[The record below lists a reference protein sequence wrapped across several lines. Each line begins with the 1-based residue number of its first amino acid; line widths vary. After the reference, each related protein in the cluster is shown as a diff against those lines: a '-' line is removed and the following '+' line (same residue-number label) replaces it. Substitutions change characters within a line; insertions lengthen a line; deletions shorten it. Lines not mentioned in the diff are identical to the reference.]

1 MNTEVWIEN
10 FILQISSLSIENVYV
25 KSGIQP
31 SVGKKW
37 KQRCTLH
44 IYLWDGFAYI
54 VYVCLFYFSS
64 QLSSYTNVEKN
75 KEKFKFHHF
84 RKNKEIKIASQN
96 W

>member
-37 KQRCTLH
+37 KQRCTSIYEMVLH
-44 IYLWDGFAYI
+44 
-54 VYVCLFYFSS
+54 
-64 QLSSYTNVEKN
+64 T
-75 KEKFKFHHF
+75 
-84 RKNKEIKIASQN
+84 
-96 W
+96 